1 MSQKRYYEVDILYA
15 IGTFLVVLG
24 HSHSSNWENFQ
35 GTILVKN
42 IDVIY
47 TFHMPLFFFIA
58 GFLFWNSNKLFKI
71 GYKKWIKEKTIKLL
85 TPYIILTVIGGIP
98 KYYVENGSL
107 AGIGTAMV
115 RSLVFPRMNIWG
127 HFWFIL
133 VLLEIYIMFGVICLK
148 IKEAKKRLIIS
159 FLIASLGWL
168 LPLNTMLL
176 GLEDIH
182 NMVIYFVMGMIFCYF
197 HLEQRNEKVF
207 FRILI
212 MFLTLMIANVLMNYC
227 EYNSRCVKMFE
238 AVCWIGACWEVAFLI
253 RKSKLAT
260 WISNHNFT
268 IYIYSWLFQSVFMLF
283 CDRMGVIWYLE
294 TMIMFLAGIL
304 GPVCI
309 IEIYERTPKLQCKIV
324 KLIIGEK

>member
-24 HSHSSNWENFQ
+24 HSHSSNWEKFQ
-35 GTILVKN
+35 GTILVKI

-47 TFHMPLFFFIA
+47 AFHMPLFFFIA

-98 KYYVENGSL
+98 KYYLENGSL

-115 RSLVFPRMNIWG
+115 SSLVFPRMNIWG

-148 IKEAKKRLIIS
+148 IKEAKKRLVVVI
-159 FLIASLGWL
+159 LIAVLCWM
-168 LPLNTMLL
+168 LPLNTMYF

-182 NMVIYFVMGMIFCYF
+182 NMTIYFAVGVIFCYF
-197 HLEQRNEKVF
+197 HLEQKSRTRFCRYLIVF
-207 FRILI
+207 FTLI
-212 MFLTLMIANVLMNYC
+212 IANVLMHYC
-227 EYNSRCVKMFE
+227 EYNNRCVKMIG
-238 AVCWIGACWEVAFLI
+238 ALCWILACWELAFLI
-253 RKSKLAT
+253 KKSKLAT
-260 WISNHNFT
+260 WISEHNFT
-268 IYIYSWLFQSVFMLF
+268 IYIYSWLFQSVLMLA
-283 CDRMGVIWYLE
+283 CDHIGLIWYLE
-294 TMIMFLAGIL
+294 TMIMFFIGIL

-309 IEIYERTPKLQCKIV
+309 IEIYERVPKLQCKIV
-324 KLIIGEK
+324 KLIIGGK